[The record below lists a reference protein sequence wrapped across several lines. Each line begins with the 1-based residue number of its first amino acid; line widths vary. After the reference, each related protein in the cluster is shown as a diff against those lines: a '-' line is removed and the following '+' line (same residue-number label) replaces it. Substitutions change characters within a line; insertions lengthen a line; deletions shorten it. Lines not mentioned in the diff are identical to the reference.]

1 MEIGPN
7 DEAWYAMR
15 VTYGRELKIQE
26 AMNGKFE
33 TFIPKCYKT
42 VERFGKRHY
51 ELTSCTSNLLFV
63 HGSRTQIEEERQK
76 HIEIKDDKKSHLLS
90 FIKNHIDEPIFVP
103 DKQMEDFIRVS
114 NLPAEELIP
123 LDIREGESLTGQ
135 RVKVIDGPLVGIEGF
150 IKRIEGNKRVVVGI
164 DNFCY
169 TALNFIS
176 PKFLMKIVN

>member
-15 VTYGRELKIQE
+15 VTYGRELKIQA
-26 AMNGKFE
+26 AMNAKFE

-42 VERFGKRHY
+42 VEHYEKRHY
-51 ELTSCTSNLLFV
+51 ELTSCISNLLFV
-63 HGSRTQIEEERQK
+63 YGTKNQIEEERQK
-76 HIEIKDDKKSHLLS
+76 QAEIKNDKKWHLLN
-90 FIKNHIDEPIFVP
+90 FIMNHENKMITVP
-103 DKQMEDFIRVS
+103 NKQMEDFIRVS

-150 IKRIEGNKRVVVGI
+150 IKRIEGNKRVVVTIDGI
-164 DNFCY
+164 LA
-169 TALNFIS
+169 TALKFIS
-176 PKFLMKIVN
+176 PSLLTKI

>member
-15 VTYGRELKIQE
+15 VTYGRELKIQA

-51 ELTSCTSNLLFV
+51 ELTSCISNLLFV
-63 HGSRTQIEEERQK
+63 YGTRNQIEEERQN
-76 HIEIKDDKKSHLLS
+76 HIEIKDD
-90 FIKNHIDEPIFVP
+90 IKNHENEIIKVQN
-103 DKQMEDFIRVS
+103 KQMEDFIRVS

>member
-15 VTYGRELKIQE
+15 VTYGRELKIQA

-51 ELTSCTSNLLFV
+51 ELTSCISNLLFV
-63 HGSRTQIEEERQK
+63 YGTKNQIEEERQK
-76 HIEIKDDKKSHLLS
+76 QAEIKNDKKWHLLN
-90 FIKNHIDEPIFVP
+90 FIMNHENKMITVP
-103 DKQMEDFIRVS
+103 NKQMEDFIRVS
-114 NLPAEELIP
+114 NLPTEELIP

-150 IKRIEGNKRVVVGI
+150 IKRIEGNKRVVVTI
-164 DNFCY
+164 DGMLA
-169 TALNFIS
+169 TALKFIS
-176 PKFLMKIVN
+176 PSLLTKI

>member
-15 VTYGRELKIQE
+15 VTYGRELKIQA
-26 AMNGKFE
+26 AMKGKFE

-51 ELTSCTSNLLFV
+51 ELTSCISNLLFV
-63 HGSRTQIEEERQK
+63 YGTKNQIEEERQK
-76 HIEIKDDKKSHLLS
+76 QAEIKNDKKWHLLN
-90 FIKNHIDEPIFVP
+90 FIMNHENKMITVP
-103 DKQMEDFIRVS
+103 NKQMEDFIRVS

-150 IKRIEGNKRVVVGI
+150 IKRIEGNKRVVVTI
-164 DNFCY
+164 DGMLA
-169 TALNFIS
+169 TALKFIS
-176 PKFLMKIVN
+176 PSLLTKI

>member
-15 VTYGRELKIQE
+15 VTYGRELKIQA

-42 VERFGKRHY
+42 VERFRKRHY
-51 ELTSCTSNLLFV
+51 ELTSCISNLLFV
-63 HGSRTQIEEERQK
+63 YGTKNQIEEERQK
-76 HIEIKDDKKSHLLS
+76 QAEIKNDKKWHLLN
-90 FIKNHIDEPIFVP
+90 FIMNHENKMITVP
-103 DKQMEDFIRVS
+103 NKQMEDFIRIS
-114 NLPAEELIP
+114 NLPVEEIIP

-150 IKRIEGNKRVVVGI
+150 IKRIEGNKRVVVTI
-164 DNFCY
+164 DGMLA
-169 TALNFIS
+169 TALKFIS
-176 PKFLMKIVN
+176 PSILTKI

>member
-15 VTYGRELKIQE
+15 VTYGRELKIQA

-51 ELTSCTSNLLFV
+51 ELTSCISNLLFIY
-63 HGSRTQIEEERQK
+63 GTRNQIEEERQK
-76 HIEIKDDKKSHLLS
+76 QAEIKNDKKWHLLN
-90 FIKNHIDEPIFVP
+90 FIMNHENKMITVP
-103 DKQMEDFIRVS
+103 NKQMEDFIRIS
-114 NLPAEELIP
+114 NLPVEEIIP

-150 IKRIEGNKRVVVGI
+150 IKRIEGNKRVVVTIDGI
-164 DNFCY
+164 LA
-169 TALNFIS
+169 TALKLIS
-176 PKFLMKIVN
+176 PSLLTKI

>member
-15 VTYGRELKIQE
+15 VTYGRELKIQA
-26 AMNGKFE
+26 AMNGKFK

-51 ELTSCTSNLLFV
+51 ELTSCISNLLFV
-63 HGSRTQIEEERQK
+63 YGTKNQIEEERQK
-76 HIEIKDDKKSHLLS
+76 QAEIKNDKKWHLLN
-90 FIKNHIDEPIFVP
+90 FIMNHENKMITVP
-103 DKQMEDFIRVS
+103 NKQMEDFIRVS

-150 IKRIEGNKRVVVGI
+150 IKRIEGNKRVVVTI
-164 DNFCY
+164 DGMLA
-169 TALNFIS
+169 TALKFIS
-176 PKFLMKIVN
+176 PSLLTKI

>member
-42 VERFGKRHY
+42 VERFGKRQY
-51 ELTSCTSNLLFV
+51 DLTLCIAHLLNLYV
-63 HGSRTQIEEERQK
+63 SRKQIEAEWK
-76 HIEIKDDKKSHLLS
+76 KKKKKKDDKKSHLLS

>member
-15 VTYGRELKIQE
+15 VTYGRELKIQA

-51 ELTSCTSNLLFV
+51 ELTSCISNLLFV
-63 HGSRTQIEEERQK
+63 YGTKNQIEEERQK
-76 HIEIKDDKKSHLLS
+76 QAEIKNDKKWHLLN
-90 FIKNHIDEPIFVP
+90 FIMNHENKMITVP
-103 DKQMEDFIRVS
+103 NKQMEDFIRVS
-114 NLPAEELIP
+114 YLPAEELIP

-150 IKRIEGNKRVVVGI
+150 IKRIEGNKRVVVTIDGI
-164 DNFCY
+164 LA
-169 TALNFIS
+169 TALKFIS
-176 PKFLMKIVN
+176 PSLLTKI

>member
-15 VTYGRELKIQE
+15 VTYGRELKIQA
-26 AMNGKFE
+26 AMNGKFK

-51 ELTSCTSNLLFV
+51 ELTSCISNLLFV
-63 HGSRTQIEEERQK
+63 YGTRNQIEEERQK
-76 HIEIKDDKKSHLLS
+76 QAEIKNDKKWHLLN
-90 FIKNHIDEPIFVP
+90 FIMNHENKMITVP
-103 DKQMEDFIRVS
+103 NKQMEDFIRVS

-150 IKRIEGNKRVVVGI
+150 IKRIEGNKRVVVTI
-164 DNFCY
+164 DGMLA
-169 TALNFIS
+169 TALKFIS
-176 PKFLMKIVN
+176 PSLLTKI

>member
-1 MEIGPN
+1 
-7 DEAWYAMR
+7 
-15 VTYGRELKIQE
+15 
-26 AMNGKFE
+26 MNGKFE

-51 ELTSCTSNLLFV
+51 ELTSCISNLLFV
-63 HGSRTQIEEERQK
+63 YGTKNQIEEERQK
-76 HIEIKDDKKSHLLS
+76 QAEIKNDKKWHLLN
-90 FIKNHIDEPIFVP
+90 FIMNHENKMITVP
-103 DKQMEDFIRVS
+103 NKQMEDFIRVS

>member
-15 VTYGRELKIQE
+15 VTYGRELKNQA

-51 ELTSCTSNLLFV
+51 ELTSCISNLLFV
-63 HGSRTQIEEERQK
+63 YGTKNQIEEERQK
-76 HIEIKDDKKSHLLS
+76 QAEIKNDKKWHLLN
-90 FIKNHIDEPIFVP
+90 FIMNHENKMITVP
-103 DKQMEDFIRVS
+103 NKQMEDFIRVS

-150 IKRIEGNKRVVVGI
+150 IKRIEGNKRVVVTI
-164 DNFCY
+164 DGMLA
-169 TALNFIS
+169 TALKFIS
-176 PKFLMKIVN
+176 PSLLTKI

>member
-51 ELTSCTSNLLFV
+51 ELTSCISNLLFV
-63 HGSRTQIEEERQK
+63 YGSRNQIEEERQK

-150 IKRIEGNKRVVVGI
+150 IKRIEGNKRVVVTIDGI
-164 DNFCY
+164 LA
-169 TALNFIS
+169 TALKFIS
-176 PKFLMKIVN
+176 PSLLTKI

>member
-51 ELTSCTSNLLFV
+51 ELTSCISNLLFV
-63 HGSRTQIEEERQK
+63 YGTKNQIEEERQK
-76 HIEIKDDKKSHLLS
+76 QAEIKNDKKWHLLN
-90 FIKNHIDEPIFVP
+90 FIMNHENKMITVP
-103 DKQMEDFIRVS
+103 NKQMEDFIRVS

-150 IKRIEGNKRVVVGI
+150 IKRIEGNKRVVVTI
-164 DNFCY
+164 DGMLA
-169 TALNFIS
+169 TALKFIS
-176 PKFLMKIVN
+176 PSLLTKI

>member
-15 VTYGRELKIQE
+15 VTYGRELKIQA

-51 ELTSCTSNLLFV
+51 ELTSCISNLLFV
-63 HGSRTQIEEERQK
+63 YGTKNQIEEERQK
-76 HIEIKDDKKSHLLS
+76 QAEIKNDKKWHLLN
-90 FIKNHIDEPIFVP
+90 FIMNHENKMITVP
-103 DKQMEDFIRVS
+103 NKQMEDFIRVS
-114 NLPAEELIP
+114 NLPAEELLP

-150 IKRIEGNKRVVVGI
+150 IKRIEGNKRVVVTI
-164 DNFCY
+164 DGMLA
-169 TALNFIS
+169 TALKFIS
-176 PKFLMKIVN
+176 PSILTKI

>member
-51 ELTSCTSNLLFV
+51 ELTSCISNLLFV
-63 HGSRTQIEEERQK
+63 YGTKNQIEEERQK
-76 HIEIKDDKKSHLLS
+76 QAEIKNDKKWHLLN
-90 FIKNHIDEPIFVP
+90 FIMNHENKMITVP
-103 DKQMEDFIRVS
+103 NKQMEDFIRVS

-150 IKRIEGNKRVVVGI
+150 IKRIEGNKRVVVTI
-164 DNFCY
+164 DGMLA
-169 TALNFIS
+169 TALKFIS
-176 PKFLMKIVN
+176 PSILTKI

>member
-15 VTYGRELKIQE
+15 VTYGRELKIQA

-51 ELTSCTSNLLFV
+51 ELTSCISNLLFV
-63 HGSRTQIEEERQK
+63 YGTKNQIEEERQK
-76 HIEIKDDKKSHLLS
+76 QAEIKNDKKWHLLN
-90 FIKNHIDEPIFVP
+90 FIMNHENKMITVP
-103 DKQMEDFIRVS
+103 NKQMEDFIRVS

-150 IKRIEGNKRVVVGI
+150 IKRIEGNKRVVVTI
-164 DNFCY
+164 DGMLA
-169 TALNFIS
+169 TALKFIS
-176 PKFLMKIVN
+176 PSILIKI

>member
-15 VTYGRELKIQE
+15 VTYGRELKIQA

-51 ELTSCTSNLLFV
+51 ELTSCISNLLFIY
-63 HGSRTQIEEERQK
+63 GTRNQIEEERQK
-76 HIEIKDDKKSHLLS
+76 QAEIKNDKKWHLLN
-90 FIKNHIDEPIFVP
+90 FIMNHENKMITVP
-103 DKQMEDFIRVS
+103 NKQMEDFIRVS

-150 IKRIEGNKRVVVGI
+150 IKRIEGNKRVVVTI
-164 DNFCY
+164 DGMLA
-169 TALNFIS
+169 TALKFIS
-176 PKFLMKIVN
+176 PSLLTKI

>member
-1 MEIGPN
+1 
-7 DEAWYAMR
+7 
-15 VTYGRELKIQE
+15 
-26 AMNGKFE
+26 MNGKFE

-51 ELTSCTSNLLFV
+51 ELTSCISNLLFV
-63 HGSRTQIEEERQK
+63 YGSRNQIEEERQK

-150 IKRIEGNKRVVVGI
+150 IKRIEGNKRVVVTIDGI
-164 DNFCY
+164 LA
-169 TALNFIS
+169 TALKFIS
-176 PKFLMKIVN
+176 PSLLTKI

>member
-15 VTYGRELKIQE
+15 VTYGRELKIQA

-51 ELTSCTSNLLFV
+51 ELTSCISNLLFV
-63 HGSRTQIEEERQK
+63 YGTKNQIEEERQK
-76 HIEIKDDKKSHLLS
+76 QAEIKNDKKWHLLN
-90 FIKNHIDEPIFVP
+90 FIMNHENKMITVSN
-103 DKQMEDFIRVS
+103 KQMEDFIRVS

-150 IKRIEGNKRVVVGI
+150 IKRIEGNKRVVVTI
-164 DNFCY
+164 DGMLA
-169 TALNFIS
+169 TALKFIS
-176 PKFLMKIVN
+176 PSLLTKI

>member
-15 VTYGRELKIQE
+15 VTYGRELKIQA

-51 ELTSCTSNLLFV
+51 ELTSCISNLLFIY
-63 HGSRTQIEEERQK
+63 GTRNQIEEERQK
-76 HIEIKDDKKSHLLS
+76 QAEIKNDKKWHLLN
-90 FIKNHIDEPIFVP
+90 FIMNHENKMITVP
-103 DKQMEDFIRVS
+103 NKQMEDFIRIS
-114 NLPAEELIP
+114 NLPVEEIIP

-150 IKRIEGNKRVVVGI
+150 IKRIEGNKRVVVTIDGI
-164 DNFCY
+164 LA
-169 TALNFIS
+169 TALKFIS
-176 PKFLMKIVN
+176 PSLLTKI

>member
-15 VTYGRELKIQE
+15 VTYGRELKIQA

-51 ELTSCTSNLLFV
+51 ELTSCISNLLFIY
-63 HGSRTQIEEERQK
+63 GTRNQIEEERQK
-76 HIEIKDDKKSHLLS
+76 QAEIKNDKKWHLLN
-90 FIKNHIDEPIFVP
+90 FIMNHENKMITVP
-103 DKQMEDFIRVS
+103 NKQMEDFIRIS
-114 NLPAEELIP
+114 NLPVEEIIP

-150 IKRIEGNKRVVVGI
+150 IKRIEGNKRVVVTI
-164 DNFCY
+164 DGMLA
-169 TALNFIS
+169 TALKFIS
-176 PKFLMKIVN
+176 PSLLTKI

>member
-15 VTYGRELKIQE
+15 VTYGRELKIQA

-51 ELTSCTSNLLFV
+51 ELTSCISNLLFV
-63 HGSRTQIEEERQK
+63 YGTRNQIEEERQK
-76 HIEIKDDKKSHLLS
+76 QAEIKNDKKWHLLN
-90 FIKNHIDEPIFVP
+90 FIMNHENKMITVP
-103 DKQMEDFIRVS
+103 NKQMEDFIRIS
-114 NLPAEELIP
+114 NLPVEEIIP

-150 IKRIEGNKRVVVGI
+150 IKRIEGNKRVVVTI
-164 DNFCY
+164 DGMLA
-169 TALNFIS
+169 TALKFIS
-176 PKFLMKIVN
+176 PSLLTKI

>member
-15 VTYGRELKIQE
+15 VTYGRELKIQ
-26 AMNGKFE
+26 AALNGKFE

-51 ELTSCTSNLLFV
+51 ELTSCISNLLFV
-63 HGSRTQIEEERQK
+63 YGTKNQIEEERQK
-76 HIEIKDDKKSHLLS
+76 HIEIRDDKKSHQLN
-90 FIKNHIDEPIFVP
+90 FIKDHENEIIKVQN
-103 DKQMEDFIRVS
+103 KQMEDFIRVS

-135 RVKVIDGPLVGIEGF
+135 RVKIIGGPLVGIEGF
-150 IKRIEGNKRVVVGI
+150 IKRIEGNKRVVVTIDGI
-164 DNFCY
+164 LA
-169 TALNFIS
+169 TALKFIS
-176 PKFLMKIVN
+176 PSLLTKI